1 MGGEAQVTVF
11 ADTNLGT
18 HIAFN
23 APPDITAASLKRDFE
38 KAHLS
43 CLPDIGEIQ
52 VNGLMVKRK
61 SLFYNLPDSFPIKFA
76 FPAML
81 GTWFLHVEVKHLK
94 RLCTPCSPCDE
105 DALSKHKSLMICKGD
120 NARCNSEEKKT
131 KGFQPGACLVEE
143 HEITNIVSK
152 KPEKNE
158 ISHENQDQNAA
169 TGMSEGNP
177 CMFGDK
183 PTSMAKSSYV
193 MPEENKLENLVELY
207 PNSMQSS
214 HSKMSTQL
222 ISVTGIINKYFTS
235 FNGID
240 NFSSSSNSDLTSRA
254 VHSEIEV
261 HSKARKRGC
270 LKIKRNSLPRFAP
283 KTCPRVL
290 HTPLVSKKSGSKNRK
305 LKPGKRPLSGSK
317 GRKSRMGTRLLSA
330 SRNLGVSITKHDP
343 TIPFRILKDS
353 KLLQG
358 KSQMKGSIFSISG
371 SDDD

>member
-1 MGGEAQVTVF
+1 MSGEAPVTVF

-18 HIAFN
+18 RIAFN
-23 APPDITAASLKRDFE
+23 ASPNITSASLKRDFE

-61 SLFYNLPDSFPIKFA
+61 SFFYYLPDSFPIKFA

-94 RLCTPCSPCDE
+94 GLCTPCSPCDE
-105 DALSKHKSLMICKGD
+105 DVLPKHKDLMICKGD
-120 NARCNSEEKKT
+120 KTRCNSEEKKM

-143 HEITNIVSK
+143 HEITNLVSK
-152 KPEKNE
+152 KQEGNE

-169 TGMSEGNP
+169 SGMSERHP
-177 CMFGDK
+177 CIFGDK
-183 PTSMAKSSYV
+183 PTGMAKSSNV
-193 MPEENKLENLVELY
+193 MPENKFENLVELH
-207 PNSMQSS
+207 PKSMQSS

-261 HSKARKRGC
+261 NSNARERGC
-270 LKIKRNSLPRFAP
+270 LKIQRDSLPHFTP
-283 KTCPRVL
+283 KTSPHVL
-290 HTPLVSKKSGSKNRK
+290 HTPLVSKKSRSKNRK
-305 LKPGKRPLSGSK
+305 LKPVKRPLSRSK
-317 GRKSRMGTRLLSA
+317 SRKSRIGTRLLSA

>member
-1 MGGEAQVTVF
+1 MKDNRCNDSSAG
-11 ADTNLGT
+11 
-18 HIAFN
+18 
-23 APPDITAASLKRDFE
+23 DFE

-61 SLFYNLPDSFPIKFA
+61 SFFYYLPDAFPIKFA
-76 FPAML
+76 FPAMQ

-94 RLCTPCSPCDE
+94 CLCTPRSPCDE
-105 DALSKHKSLMICKGD
+105 DVLSKHKDLMICRGD
-120 NARCNSEEKKT
+120 KAKCNSEEK
-131 KGFQPGACLVEE
+131 EE
-143 HEITNIVSK
+143 HEITNLVSK
-152 KPEKNE
+152 KQEGNE
-158 ISHENQDQNAA
+158 ISHENHAQNEA
-169 TGMSEGNP
+169 TGMSERHP
-177 CMFGDK
+177 CIFGDK
-183 PTSMAKSSYV
+183 PTSVAKTSYV
-193 MPEENKLENLVELY
+193 MPENKFENLVELHA
-207 PNSMQSS
+207 NSIQGS

-222 ISVTGIINKYFTS
+222 ISVTGIINKYFSS

-261 HSKARKRGC
+261 QSNTRDRGC
-270 LKIKRNSLPRFAP
+270 LKIQRDSLPQFTP
-283 KTCPRVL
+283 KTSPRVL
-290 HTPLVSKKSGSKNRK
+290 HTPLVSIKSGSKNRK
-305 LKPGKRPLSGSK
+305 FKAGQRSFSGSQS
-317 GRKSRMGTRLLSA
+317 RKLRIGTRLLSA

-343 TIPFRILKDS
+343 KLPFRIIKDR